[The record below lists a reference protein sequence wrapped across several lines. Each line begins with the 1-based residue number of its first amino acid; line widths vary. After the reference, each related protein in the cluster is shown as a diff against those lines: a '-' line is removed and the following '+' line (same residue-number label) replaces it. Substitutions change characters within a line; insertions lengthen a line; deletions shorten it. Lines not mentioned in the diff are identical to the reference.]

1 MSISKQIRDA
11 IQAGHKTK
19 PEITKA
25 IGIEMTGEKFRG
37 YVKSMV
43 SKGMVKKVGV
53 GDSAEYTMARE
64 VANTGGPRM
73 HEIKDSS
80 GIGYTLD
87 DVMKVKEQLD
97 FNVRQRS
104 QLIRQAIKLLPMRPI
119 HISVATGINRRHVS
133 GTVSDMLI
141 RGYVRRLDNGCY
153 EYVKSPKNEALDKTR
168 NLSIG
173 SKSKIQHD
181 PKVYYLGE
189 TETVEKFLARGGKID
204 YSGTANKFE
213 RLTHEE
219 IVSRGPVIGMGYQSP
234 VSPRLSSAGKW

>member
-1 MSISKQIRDA
+1 MD
-11 IQAGHKTK
+11 GN
-19 PEITKA
+19 
-25 IGIEMTGEKFRG
+25 KFRG

-43 SKGMVKKVGV
+43 SKGMVKKVGI
-53 GDSAEYTMARE
+53 GDAAEYTMARE

-73 HEIKDSS
+73 HAIKDSS
-80 GIGYTLD
+80 GIGYTIE

-119 HISVATGINRRHVS
+119 HISVATGLNRRHVS

-168 NLSIG
+168 DLSIG
-173 SKSKIQHD
+173 RKSKMQHD
-181 PKVYYLGE
+181 PKVHYVGE
-189 TETVEKFLARGGKID
+189 AETVEQFLARGGKID
-204 YSGTANKFE
+204 YSDTPGKFE
-213 RLTHEE
+213 NLTHEE

-234 VSPRLSSAGKW
+234 ISPRL

>member
-11 IQAGHKTK
+11 IQTGHKTK

-43 SKGMVKKVGV
+43 GKGMVKKVGV

-73 HEIKDSS
+73 HAIKDSS
-80 GIGYTLD
+80 GIGYTID
-87 DVMKVKEQLD
+87 DVMKVKEKLD

-104 QLIRQAIKLLPMRPI
+104 QLIRQAIKLMPMRPI
-119 HISVATGINRRHVS
+119 HISVATGLNRRHVS

-153 EYVKSPKNEALDKTR
+153 EYVNSPKNEALDRTR

-173 SKSKIQHD
+173 KGSKLQHD
-181 PKVYYLGE
+181 PKPSYSGPAQ
-189 TETVEKFLARGGKID
+189 TVEDFLAKGGKID
-204 YSGTANKFE
+204 YRDTANKFE
-213 RLTHEE
+213 HLTHEE
-219 IVSRGPVIGMGYQSP
+219 IVSRGPVIGMGHQSP
-234 VSPRLSSAGKW
+234 VSPRISSAGY

>member
-19 PEITKA
+19 PEITNA

-43 SKGMVKKVGV
+43 SNGMVKKVGA

-73 HEIKDSS
+73 QAIKDSS
-80 GIGYTLD
+80 GIGYTID

-97 FNVRQRS
+97 FGVRQRS

-119 HISVATGINRRHVS
+119 HIAVATGLNRRHVS

-141 RGYVRRLDNGCY
+141 RG
-153 EYVKSPKNEALDKTR
+153 
-168 NLSIG
+168 
-173 SKSKIQHD
+173 
-181 PKVYYLGE
+181 
-189 TETVEKFLARGGKID
+189 
-204 YSGTANKFE
+204 
-213 RLTHEE
+213 
-219 IVSRGPVIGMGYQSP
+219 
-234 VSPRLSSAGKW
+234 

>member
-53 GDSAEYTMARE
+53 GDSAEYTMARA

-80 GIGYTLD
+80 GIGYTIE
-87 DVMKVKEQLD
+87 DVMKVKGQLD

-119 HISVATGINRRHVS
+119 HISMATGLERRHVS

-141 RGYVRRLDNGCY
+141 RGYVSRLDNGCY

-173 SKSKIQHD
+173 SKSKMQHD
-181 PKVYYLGE
+181 PKVNYSGPAQ
-189 TETVEKFLARGGKID
+189 TVEDFLANGGKID
-204 YSGTANKFE
+204 YSETANKFE
-213 RLTHEE
+213 HLTHEE
-219 IVSRGPVIGMGYQSP
+219 IIVKVGIVSIGYQSP
-234 VSPRLSSAGKW
+234 MQRAFTQGY